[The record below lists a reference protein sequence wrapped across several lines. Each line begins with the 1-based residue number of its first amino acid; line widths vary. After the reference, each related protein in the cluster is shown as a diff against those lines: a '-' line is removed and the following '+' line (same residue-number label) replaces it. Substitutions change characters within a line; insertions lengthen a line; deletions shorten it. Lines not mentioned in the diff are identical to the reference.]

1 MPGIW
6 TKSMIVDCIFPPTW
20 PLFLAAD
27 PGAGNGLMQFLVLF
41 APLLLIWYFLIIRPQ
56 NRQRTKLKEIL
67 ENLKTGDKVVT
78 SGGIYGTIVGFRD
91 TVVQLQVAPQVKLDV
106 ARSAIT
112 GLQSAEQK
120 SENGGGREAN
130 TKAKK

>member
-1 MPGIW
+1 M
-6 TKSMIVDCIFPPTW
+6 SVDCAFLPNW

-27 PGAGNGLMQFLVLF
+27 PGAGNGLMQFLILF

-56 NRQRTKLKEIL
+56 QRQRAKLKDML

-78 SGGIYGTIVGFRD
+78 SGGVYGTVMGFRE

-112 GLQSAEQK
+112 GMQA
-120 SENGGGREAN
+120 SEDKPDNGGGREA
-130 TKAKK
+130 TAKARK

>member
-1 MPGIW
+1 M
-6 TKSMIVDCIFPPTW
+6 SVDCAFLPNW

-27 PGAGNGLMQFLVLF
+27 PGAGNGLMQFLILF

-56 NRQRTKLKEIL
+56 QRQRAKLKDML

-78 SGGIYGTIVGFRD
+78 SGGVYGTIMGFRE

-112 GLQSAEQK
+112 GLQPSEEK
-120 SENGGGREAN
+120 SDNGGGRESIA
-130 TKAKK
+130 KARK

>member
-1 MPGIW
+1 M
-6 TKSMIVDCIFPPTW
+6 SVDCAFLPNW

-27 PGAGNGLMQFLVLF
+27 PGAGNGLMQFLILF

-56 NRQRTKLKEIL
+56 QRQRAKLKDML

-78 SGGIYGTIVGFRD
+78 SGGVYGTIMGFRE

-112 GLQSAEQK
+112 GMQASGEKADD
-120 SENGGGREAN
+120 GGGREA
-130 TKAKK
+130 TAKARK

>member
-1 MPGIW
+1 M
-6 TKSMIVDCIFPPTW
+6 SVACAFLRNW

-56 NRQRTKLKEIL
+56 QRQRAKVKEML

-78 SGGIYGTIVGFRD
+78 SGGVYGTVVGFKD

-106 ARSAIT
+106 VRSAIT
-112 GLQSAEQK
+112 GLQPSEEK
-120 SENGGGREAN
+120 SDNGSSREA
-130 TKAKK
+130 TAKVRK

>member
-1 MPGIW
+1 LSVSAGCLFLP
-6 TKSMIVDCIFPPTW
+6 KC

-27 PGAGNGLMQFLVLF
+27 PGAGSGLMQFLVLF

-56 NRQRTKLKEIL
+56 QRQRAKLKEML
-67 ENLKTGDKVVT
+67 DNLKTGDKVVT
-78 SGGIYGTIVGFRD
+78 SGGVYGTVVGFRD

-112 GLQSAEQK
+112 GLQASEEK
-120 SENGGGREAN
+120 SDNGGRREAI
-130 TKAKK
+130 AKGKK

>member
-1 MPGIW
+1 MSAG
-6 TKSMIVDCIFPPTW
+6 CAFLLNW

-56 NRQRTKLKEIL
+56 QRQRAKLKEML

-78 SGGIYGTIVGFRD
+78 SGGVYGTVVGFRD
-91 TVVQLQVAPQVKLDV
+91 TIVQLQVAPQVKLDV

-112 GLQSAEQK
+112 GLQPLEEK
-120 SENGGGREAN
+120 SDNGSGREAAA
-130 TKAKK
+130 KAKK

>member
-1 MPGIW
+1 MNIG
-6 TKSMIVDCIFPPTW
+6 CALLRNW

-27 PGAGNGLMQFLVLF
+27 PGAGSGLVQFLVLF

-56 NRQRTKLKEIL
+56 QRQRAKLKEML

-78 SGGIYGTIVGFRD
+78 SGGVYGTVVGFRD

-112 GLQSAEQK
+112 GMQA
-120 SENGGGREAN
+120 SEEKADNGSGREAGA
-130 TKAKK
+130 KARK

>member
-1 MPGIW
+1 
-6 TKSMIVDCIFPPTW
+6 
-20 PLFLAAD
+20 
-27 PGAGNGLMQFLVLF
+27 MQFLVLF

-56 NRQRTKLKEIL
+56 QRQRVKLKEML

-78 SGGIYGTIVGFRD
+78 SGGVYGTIVGFKD

-112 GLQSAEQK
+112 GMQASEEKADNGSGQASA
-120 SENGGGREAN
+120 
-130 TKAKK
+130 KARK

>member
-1 MPGIW
+1 ML
-6 TKSMIVDCIFPPTW
+6 SMSAGCKFLPNW
-20 PLFLAAD
+20 PLFLAVD

-56 NRQRTKLKEIL
+56 QRQRAKLKEML

-78 SGGIYGTIVGFRD
+78 SGGVYGTVVGFRD

-112 GLQSAEQK
+112 GMQPSEEK
-120 SENGGGREAN
+120 SDNGGGREA
-130 TKAKK
+130 TAKGKK

>member
-1 MPGIW
+1 MSPG
-6 TKSMIVDCIFPPTW
+6 CAFLPNW

-56 NRQRTKLKEIL
+56 QRQRAKLKDML
-67 ENLKTGDKVVT
+67 DNLKTGDKVVT
-78 SGGIYGTIVGFRD
+78 SGGVYGTIVGFRD
-91 TVVQLQVAPQVKLDV
+91 TVVQLQVQAAPLVKLDV

-112 GLQSAEQK
+112 GMQA
-120 SENGGGREAN
+120 SEEKADNGSGREASA
-130 TKAKK
+130 KARK